1 MCACVCVLKEN
12 ILRERNKDRNPIKQV
27 AEGST
32 NRQTDKPTDR
42 RRIDRDSGG
51 DRKESE
57 KEREKRERKREK
69 REREKPIKLCA
80 SYEKL

>member
-51 DRKESE
+51 REKRERERKRKE
-57 KEREKRERKREK
+57 RERKREK
-69 REREKPIKLCA
+69 RERETDKALC
-80 SYEKL
+80 